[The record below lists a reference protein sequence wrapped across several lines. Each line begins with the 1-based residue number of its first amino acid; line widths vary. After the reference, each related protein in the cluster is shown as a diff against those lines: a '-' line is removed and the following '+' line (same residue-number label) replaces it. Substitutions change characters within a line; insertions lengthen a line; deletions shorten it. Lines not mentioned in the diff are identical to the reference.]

1 MNVKQGYMLDEQS
14 RDDILNREIDQT
26 LHVRFEKYRA
36 MFAFDFYQI
45 EIEAERFGR
54 GEHTFLTE
62 TRLEEQITGQG
73 YSDENIHLSL
83 AEALLFSKIKEI
95 QRVVKAQKGGIYE
108 YVDLLPEFLENYDLL
123 SKDINEKSACRYDYF
138 FIQALLSH
146 LKEMLVISYE
156 RDKENY
162 VAESQIEYI
171 AQVSIVLAERYSNFS
186 VSYKNIELTKH
197 RQYDQLERLTEGAN
211 DFIYSLGELSNLTSK
226 SEYVEALLSELKQK
240 YLGLD
245 AAEEG
250 FNSLFDYLG
259 YLSYIGNDHFLY
271 EMSMNELE
279 NEIINQLRALTLPD
293 IVFLLE
299 DDIHPFVDDSD
310 LEFQGWSHLKSCI
323 YSSDE
328 FDHLIDGIKSDFLD
342 IVPEYFPE

>member
-1 MNVKQGYMLDEQS
+1 MNINQGYMLDKQKREG
-14 RDDILNREIDQT
+14 ILNTEIDQT
-26 LHVRFEKYRA
+26 LRVRFERYRA

-45 EIEAERFGR
+45 EIEAEQFGR

-83 AEALLFSKIKEI
+83 AEVLLFSKVKEI
-95 QRVVKAQKGGIYE
+95 QSIVKARQGDIYE
-108 YVDLLPEFLENYDLL
+108 YIDLLPEFLENNELL
-123 SKDINEKSACRYDYF
+123 SKDINEKNVSTYDYF

-146 LKEMLVISYE
+146 LKKMLVISYE
-156 RDKENY
+156 RNEGNY

-171 AQVSIVLAERYSNFS
+171 AQVSIVLAESYSDFS
-186 VSYKNIELTKH
+186 VSYKAIELTKDS
-197 RQYDQLERLTEGAN
+197 QYEQLERLTEGAN
-211 DFIYSLGELSNLTSK
+211 DFIYELGELSHLTSK
-226 SEYVEALLSELKQK
+226 SEYIEALLSELKHK
-240 YLGLD
+240 YLSLD

-250 FNSLFDYLG
+250 FNSLFEYLG
-259 YLSYIGNDHFLY
+259 YLIYIGNDHFLY

-299 DDIHPFVDDSD
+299 DDIHTFVDDSD
-310 LEFQGWSHLKSCI
+310 LEFQGWSHLKRCI
-323 YSSDE
+323 YSSEE
-328 FDHLIDGIKSDFLD
+328 FDHLINGIKSDFLY

>member
-1 MNVKQGYMLDEQS
+1 MSSNQGYMLDEQS
-14 RDDILNREIDQT
+14 RDDILNKEIDQT
-26 LHVRFEKYRA
+26 LRVRFERYRA

-45 EIEAERFGR
+45 EIEAEPFGR

-62 TRLEEQITGQG
+62 TRLEEQITEQG

-95 QRVVKAQKGGIYE
+95 QSIVKARKGDIYE
-108 YVDLLPEFLENYDLL
+108 YIDLLPEFLENYDLL
-123 SKDINEKSACRYDYF
+123 SKDINEESVGRYDYF

-146 LKEMLVISYE
+146 LKEMLVISY
-156 RDKENY
+156 RRNDGNY

-211 DFIYSLGELSNLTSK
+211 DFIYELGELSNLTSK
-226 SEYVEALLSELKQK
+226 SEYIEALLTKLKRQH
-240 YLGLD
+240 LVMS
-245 AAEEG
+245 AAEDD
-250 FNSLFDYLG
+250 FNNLFEYLG
-259 YLSYIGNDHFLY
+259 YLQYVGNDHFLY
-271 EMSMNELE
+271 EMGMNELE

-293 IVFLLE
+293 VVFLLE
-299 DDIHPFVDDSD
+299 DDIHSFVDDSD
-310 LEFQGWSHLKSCI
+310 LEFQGWSHLKRCI

-328 FDHLIDGIKSDFLD
+328 FDHLVEGIKKDFLD